1 MEKKGIFLKKLVV
14 KLMLL
19 GVFIPAMGQY
29 TGVTSGDL
37 DALKVIY
44 DNWIWDHKSD
54 WFAGNTN
61 VADWPGIEV
70 KNNRVI
76 ELDLS
81 NENLDDN
88 GNGFIDEVFDLTALQ
103 ILNLSGNSDFYGTIP
118 SSISNVKG
126 SLMDLYLQNCNLS
139 GVVPGE
145 VGELTELVNLNLSHN
160 AFTGDIPDLQ
170 NLKKLEVFRVYYN
183 RAKGWKLV
191 HDFEDMPALKT
202 IYIWCANFKPL
213 EGEAPSFKGSN
224 NIEEITLYGSDF
236 TGGLPTD
243 GYENLKK
250 LKIINF
256 ADCDLTG
263 DFPEGIIY
271 LEKIE
276 KIYLSRNKFDE
287 SDFPPGISGL
297 TTLKV
302 LNLASC
308 NLKGT
313 VPVSFWENLINL
325 EDLDLSLNKYLAG
338 YIPNTLNMPDL
349 EEISLHSTSFDDVL
363 PPVFFERLTLTD
375 VNFNNTEIAADIADF
390 DQLVNLVW
398 LGIGNDTNISGT
410 IPSSINNL
418 TKLRHLNISRTSISE
433 PIPRE
438 LADIKT
444 FWSLLLDG
452 LNLYY
457 IPAELSTLEN
467 LFYFGFSDNNL
478 TFEDIYPFS
487 SSTFNYFRYNPQNDF
502 ALPDET
508 VNVPEGDELRYDCGI
523 DQSID
528 NDYGTNHYKWQKWDG
543 SNFVDIP
550 GQTTRELVIT
560 SMASTDEGRYR
571 AVVTNDVLDE
581 LTLYSEPLEV
591 TLSPQQCTFEVTNT
605 QDYADGEA
613 PIPGSFR
620 DAIEQI
626 NAGVNCSETPEIIFN
641 IPSSEGPL
649 PYTIN
654 LVRNITISSPVIMN
668 GNTQPGNVAVYNK
681 KIYINGIVDECIYIR
696 SSTIIKNILFNNRID
711 IFGTQ
716 NCIVD
721 SCDLNEGMEIGNS
734 INIDLNHNEMIS
746 SAAPTLYISG
756 SEYCTVDS
764 SNLNEGME
772 IFNSF
777 NIDLTNNEMIS
788 SAAPTLY
795 MSGSEYCNIGQ
806 SDNGN
811 IIKGSS
817 NSGQGVIR
825 LNNNSDFN
833 FISENKY
840 ELNLIHGDFV
850 PIRLDGYSNDNIA
863 PPSITNA
870 ERISSGVIE
879 AEVNSSRQG
888 TIELYLVRTN
898 SDGIKYYTFLGR
910 ETNALFGDDYVC
922 QFSLNGLSLQ
932 PGDQLAATVTDTDNN
947 TSEFSTAKEI
957 SYTSDINLIVDQ
969 GPIYV
974 FQHHELIT
982 EFTASDPDALANI
995 SVRADG
1001 TPFTDYNPDDAIL
1014 VTDGSGNSITGH
1026 ISWYPPQLS
1035 VGQHEVIIT
1044 ARSGLEE
1051 LSVTRHIIVLETTEV
1066 SFNTSCDNTHAEFY
1080 AGSIEGDVNYKWDFG
1095 DGSTPQEGINL
1106 THVSHDYESDGNYT
1120 VMLTLTKENAE
1131 THTSVLVM
1139 VGNPDPVF
1147 YVKDGCLGYPMA
1159 FSAPAGPTQY
1169 EWAFGDEDT
1178 SYAQSPLHLYKE
1190 EGAYDV
1196 TLSVVRNGCKASHT
1210 QTVTV
1215 GMPVNAEID
1224 LPVEDR
1230 FACPGSKIQ
1239 FKPGD
1244 DDDGLSY
1251 MWDFGDGN
1259 KSVREKPR
1267 HAFDNPGQ
1275 YRVKL
1280 TASNGMCKDSSAV
1293 AVLVESPPGLT
1304 IETPEGQTTFCSG
1317 ESIRLEA
1324 VMTSSPTRVP
1334 GLEYNYVW
1342 KNTDE
1347 DIIINEG
1354 SKTINV
1360 SASGNYSVELSHNC
1374 GVSDPAEIE
1383 VTEVPVPEPTIA
1395 VSNGIA
1401 CPGWNDGN
1409 ADVSVRNPD
1418 SDVTYT
1424 ISWGGEEAVW
1434 EDGDNPVQADNLF
1447 QGTNHITITNDN
1459 SGCSS
1464 VTPVEIPYEGPEL
1477 EIETQNA
1484 TCADPT
1490 AGEVVVMLTPENS
1503 PVTTITLNE
1512 LEKISPPVP
1521 CTFTGLEAGQYH
1533 VQVVQQNGCVMEQN
1547 GIGVSQPQVV
1557 VSVDNTISCGSGE
1570 VNVKAEPALLGADIA
1585 PAFEYNWFSLDE
1597 TGNETALSHTTGDPL
1612 LAPGTY
1618 RLRVTETTTGCQGE
1632 TDFDVEEGSPLTM
1645 NLLTDPPEC
1654 PGDVVGKATAYA
1666 NGAVGDYHYI
1676 WIDHYANDTIS
1687 YTAKADTIYTSDSY
1701 TVQVFDG
1708 RGCMADTTFSIPDAP
1723 DLFTL
1728 DNLTGG
1734 PCIAEVDVSPA
1745 PVEETYKYEWI
1756 RLQEEDDGNI
1766 TEVTE
1771 QTTYYG
1777 IASNLAPGNYI
1788 VAVST
1793 ESGCTVWSDNQVEVT
1808 GRENPVTF
1816 NFVYAFKNQDRTI
1829 PEPEIIEDIEIVEV
1843 VEEMQN
1849 EMLEKV
1855 NDCKEQMQ
1863 GTIELG
1869 FEETCLNPGT
1879 FMDKMEITYNLPYY
1893 QYTLYYYDRAG
1904 NLTKTVPPEGVD
1916 LLDMDEINEIMV
1928 MRTGGTNV
1936 TEGLPDH
1943 RMATKYEYNGLQQ
1956 LTEQYT
1962 PDGGTTHFIYD
1973 NKSLLRFSQNAKQ
1986 DEYGH
1991 YAYTKYDH
1999 LGRIIESGRHELGDV
2014 TDFAG
2019 LADFSEDHD
2028 YPYSGGE
2035 YKNIVVYN
2043 DPATGIGY
2051 LGDEQEY
2058 LVNRVSYSYTDE
2070 DGDLS
2075 TRHDRS
2081 GTYYSYDAHGNVKW
2095 LIHDIPGFGKN
2106 RIKYD
2111 YDLISGNVK
2120 QVKLNEYRNDYLV
2133 HRYEYDADNR
2143 ITAVWTSKDGFIWD
2157 KDSEYDYYQH
2167 GPLKRNQIGEDNIQG
2182 IDYTYTIGG
2191 WLKALNHPTLNTG
2204 YDPGQDDEDDD
2215 GCLTDV
2221 FGMSLGYFKGDFA
2234 KTYGTD
2240 KSPFNDIN
2248 NFADNSTN
2256 LYNGNIATWALQV
2269 KSSDNTPG
2277 TFNDRM
2283 TARVFRYD
2291 KLNRIKSGKFWEH
2304 GTDWAINN
2312 TAWNEQSDAYATDY
2326 EYDRNGNILSLN
2338 RNGYETGNMK
2348 MDELIYSY
2356 EVGTNR
2362 LQNVNDK
2369 TDIPNDGEYGD
2380 IRGYTGYDYD
2390 ATGNL
2395 VSTWGETKSI
2405 SGGIY
2410 EYKTNIF
2417 WNPSGKVDS
2426 VYRVQYKED
2435 DKTDTTETRIKY
2447 RYDGSGNRVVKQ
2459 VVNDTADIEANYTNY
2474 YVRDASGNIMGIYQR
2489 KDSIIEN
2496 PEAGL
2501 DREAWFTAIE
2511 QPLYGSDRL
2520 GMIKPNT
2527 VVYSEKYSSDDPP
2540 TDINMKE
2547 TPPDGSNTYSNWV
2560 IPANAPGEQP
2570 CDCQLNKGEFTEDAG
2585 GSQSFGSNQSMGG
2598 FMGYASNNVTV
2609 AEDLDGNL
2617 QFYSITPEKYF
2628 GHKNVC
2634 LVYDKECSLMENSD
2648 GIISSSEAK
2657 PVIIKLPGNNL
2668 KYAMITVGPEGKP
2681 YYHEIDMSV
2690 NGYGTTYMAGK
2701 VSIKNRLMDNP
2712 ADDERYGW
2720 HIAALEDHI
2729 IGQAI
2734 VYMNKYKEP
2743 ATPADMGE
2751 ANIMA
2756 FEFKEGDNN
2765 IPQPETVV
2773 TLNSFDK
2780 KGEGEMHI
2788 SEDGQSLIYYNR
2800 KKGIAGFAHKEVEV
2814 NIMPLSSSRKSIEG
2828 QPIAFAGPVGGV
2840 YGKSSIEKLDDNIL
2854 FSQQGIY
2861 LEDTDSPVDGGNNTT
2876 YHLNATDN
2884 TLSQVND
2891 FGKGDL
2897 RLGKDGYIHQSEQ
2910 GATGILNN
2918 LNPETNATEINDLHH
2933 TAYNTSGALPA
2944 QVYRIAPRTGGIF
2957 TREIG
2962 TKRYEIKDHLG
2973 NVRAVV
2979 SDVRKPVDITG
2990 DIDNWTWQA
2999 DVTDHFSY
3007 YPFGMLEPG
3016 RQKRLNTVDAGGYRF
3031 GFNGMEAD
3039 DEIAGTKNQYTTE
3052 FRMYDSR
3059 IGRWWSVD
3067 PLFKKYPWQSPYVAF
3082 DNNPISMIDPSGAGA
3097 KVTFKKDEDGN
3108 YMKDEDG
3115 NYMVNVEADIY
3126 IYKNEG
3132 EDIDLEA
3139 FAKELESS
3147 LNQQFNEGDNKIKV
3161 YDPESGRQKKASA
3174 EFKFNVKTIDAPPN
3188 ENLAKNVS
3196 SNEKMSKNYFFVFN
3210 QEEGIYSHS
3219 LGGNSGVL
3227 QANARE
3233 IVWAHEMLHNLGWKP
3248 SGGKY
3253 GDHSTDPNSIM
3264 HASPKIDAKITQ
3276 KDIYRINGGQPA
3288 FSRGGIGFGRRN
3300 YIYKSP
3306 NKKPII
3312 NNFRNNSVYEI
3323 Q

>member
-37 DALKVIY
+37 DALQAIY

-61 VADWPGIEV
+61 VADWPGITV
-70 KNNRVI
+70 SNNRVI
-76 ELDLS
+76 GLNLN

-145 VGELTELVNLNLSHN
+145 VGELTELVNLNLSRN

-170 NLKKLEVFRVYYN
+170 NLKKLEEFRFSHN
-183 RAKGWKLV
+183 RAEGWKLV
-191 HDFEDMPALKT
+191 HDFEEMPALKT
-202 IYIWCANFKPL
+202 IYTWYANSEPL
-213 EGEAPSFKGSN
+213 EGKAPSFKGSN
-224 NIEEITLYGSDF
+224 NIEEITLSGSDF

-256 ADCDLTG
+256 AGCDLTG
-263 DFPEGIIY
+263 DFPEDIIY

-302 LNLASC
+302 LDLASC

-313 VPVSFWENLINL
+313 VPVSFWENLIIL
-325 EDLDLSLNKYLAG
+325 EYLYLSYNRNLAG
-338 YIPNTLNMPDL
+338 YIPNTLNMPEL
-349 EEISLHSTSFDDVL
+349 ERIYLRSTSFDDVL
-363 PPVFFERLTLTD
+363 PPVFFERLTLTHVD
-375 VNFNNTEIAADIADF
+375 FGNTEINADIADF
-390 DQLVNLVW
+390 DQLVNLG
-398 LGIGNDTNISGT
+398 LLSIDNDTNISGT

-418 TKLRHLNISRTSISE
+418 TKLRNLNISRTSISE

-444 FWSLLLDG
+444 LRVLYLYG

-457 IPAELSTLEN
+457 IPDELSNLEN
-467 LFYFGFSDNNL
+467 LLYFGFSDNNL

-487 SSTFNYFRYNPQNDF
+487 SSTFHYFRYNPQNDF

-543 SNFVDIP
+543 SAFVDIP

-591 TLSPQQCTFEVTNT
+591 TLSPQQCTIEVTNT

-654 LVRNITISSPVIMN
+654 LVRKITISSPVIMN
-668 GNTQPGNVAVYNK
+668 GNTQPGDVEDGEK
-681 KIYINGIVDECIYIR
+681 KIIIDWSSLIFFVR
-696 SSTIIKNILFNNRID
+696 SGSTIKNILFEGRGTIEQTNNCFI
-711 IFGTQ
+711 
-716 NCIVD
+716 D
-721 SCDLNEGMEIGNS
+721 SCVLNDGVQIEESEHIVLTNNVIYS
-734 INIDLNHNEMIS
+734 NN
-746 SAAPTLYISG
+746 PVYIQN
-756 SEYCTVDS
+756 SEYCTIGGIG
-764 SNLNEGME
+764 NE
-772 IFNSF
+772 N
-777 NIDLTNNEMIS
+777 T
-788 SAAPTLY
+788 
-795 MSGSEYCNIGQ
+795 
-806 SDNGN
+806 
-811 IIKGSS
+811 IKGNYYWGCNLILLLQNS
-817 NSGQGVIR
+817 NYI
-825 LNNNSDFN
+825 

-840 ELNLIHGDFV
+840 ELNLIFGDFA
-850 PIRLDGYSNDNIA
+850 PIQLDNNCNDNISS
-863 PPSITNA
+863 PSITSA
-870 ERISSGVIE
+870 SSISISEVD
-879 AEVNSSRQG
+879 AEVTSARQG
-888 TIELYLVRTN
+888 VVELYLVRMYPDNT
-898 SDGIKYYTFLGR
+898 KHYTFLNSQS
-910 ETNALFGDDYVC
+910 NASSGSNYVC
-922 QFSLNGLSLQ
+922 QFNLSGLSLQ
-932 PGDQLAATVTDTDNN
+932 PGDKVAATITDTDNN
-947 TSEFSTAKEI
+947 TSEFCTPRDI
-957 SYTSDINLIVDQ
+957 TYTSNLQLIVDQ

-1014 VTDGSGNSITGH
+1014 VTDGSENSITGH

-1334 GLEYNYVW
+1334 GLEYNYLW
-1342 KNTDE
+1342 KNKDE
-1347 DIIINEG
+1347 DIIINQG
-1354 SKTINV
+1354 SKAIHVTE
-1360 SASGNYSVELSHNC
+1360 SGTYTVELSHNC
-1374 GVSDPAEIE
+1374 GVSNPAEATVSVI
-1383 VTEVPVPEPTIA
+1383 PVPEANITPISGVT
-1395 VSNGIA
+1395 
-1401 CPGWNDGN
+1401 CPGWNDGSAEVEVTN
-1409 ADVSVRNPD
+1409 AASGD
-1418 SDVTYT
+1418 SYT
-1424 ISWGGEEAVW
+1424 IRWGDGQEAFW
-1434 EDGDNPVQADNLF
+1434 DEGDNPLALNNLS
-1447 QGTNHITITNDN
+1447 QGTNYITIINDN

-1464 VTPVEIPYEGPEL
+1464 VFTVDIPYDGPEL
-1477 EIETQNA
+1477 IIETQHA
-1484 TCADPT
+1484 TCDNPN
-1490 AGEVVVMLTPENS
+1490 AGEVTVNLSVQNNLVS
-1503 PVTTITLNE
+1503 YVTLNE
-1512 LEKISPPVP
+1512 TEITSPTMPY
-1521 CTFTGLEAGQYH
+1521 TFSNLVAGQYH
-1533 VQVVQQNGCVMEQN
+1533 VSVEQQNGCVLKQN

-1570 VNVKAEPALLGADIA
+1570 VNVKAEPALLGANIA

-1597 TGNETALSHTTGDPL
+1597 TGNETALSHATEDPL

-1793 ESGCTVWSDNQVEVT
+1793 ESGCTVRSDNQVEVT
-1808 GRENPVTF
+1808 GRENPVIF

-2143 ITAVWTSKDGFIWD
+2143 ITTVWTSKDGFIWD

-2167 GPLKRNQIGEDNIQG
+2167 GPLKRKQIGEDNIQG

-2215 GCLTDV
+2215 GCLKDV

-2348 MDELIYSY
+2348 MDELTYSY

-2362 LQNVNDK
+2362 LQNVKDK
-2369 TDIPNDGEYGD
+2369 TAIPNDGEYGD

-2962 TKRYEIKDHLG
+2962 TKRYELKDHLG

-2979 SDVRKPVDITG
+2979 SDIKKPTTTTG
-2990 DIDNWTWQA
+2990 DIDEWTWTA

-3016 RQKRLNTVDAGGYRF
+3016 RQKQLNTVDAGGYRF
-3031 GFNGMEAD
+3031 GFNGHEKD
-3039 DEIAGTKNQYTTE
+3039 DEWTGVTGSHLNFGARI
-3052 FRMYDSR
+3052 YDSR
-3059 IGRWWSVD
+3059 IGRWLSVD
-3067 PLFKKYPWQSPYVAF
+3067 PRAHEYPWQTTYAYHRNNLIAWIDYLGGGDPPTVVNGVYFVKLKNPTANIVSNLGMTTFTGRVKGMY
-3082 DNNPISMIDPSGAGA
+3082 DNNKTDDYTVNLQQYGVNSIWSYPAAAARTASVTTGSNPFSLLGQNVQRGEVTGEATDERRGYLAQDENGKWSGGLGNPPENSAVGFGGGIPIIVAGQLYNEESSQGYANQNSTTVGKVIIAFNSKDNSMMLVVSPDELETGGMTLDAIRDRLAGEGYDYVFGFDGGSSSTLIQDSDNELVLPSWYKDNTIPSG
-3097 KVTFKKDEDGN
+3097 VT
-3108 YMKDEDG
+3108 
-3115 NYMVNVEADIY
+3115 IS
-3126 IYKNEG
+3126 G
-3132 EDIDLEA
+3132 E
-3139 FAKELESS
+3139 
-3147 LNQQFNEGDNKIKV
+3147 
-3161 YDPESGRQKKASA
+3161 
-3174 EFKFNVKTIDAPPN
+3174 
-3188 ENLAKNVS
+3188 
-3196 SNEKMSKNYFFVFN
+3196 
-3210 QEEGIYSHS
+3210 
-3219 LGGNSGVL
+3219 
-3227 QANARE
+3227 
-3233 IVWAHEMLHNLGWKP
+3233 
-3248 SGGKY
+3248 
-3253 GDHSTDPNSIM
+3253 
-3264 HASPKIDAKITQ
+3264 
-3276 KDIYRINGGQPA
+3276 
-3288 FSRGGIGFGRRN
+3288 
-3300 YIYKSP
+3300 
-3306 NKKPII
+3306 
-3312 NNFRNNSVYEI
+3312 
-3323 Q
+3323 